1 MSINYIDID
10 KFNKVLFIYNRNS
23 GKQFFA
29 SMISKVNEVLKLL
42 KLRLGGK
49 NVELKEFKRF
59 DEFPGIIAKA
69 VEQGVDWVIIAGG
82 DGTIRAVIEEMQH
95 QAYNPAIS
103 VFPAGTVNLIAKEL
117 QLSSEPYKWINRIFK
132 GIARPV
138 YLAKCNG
145 RIFMTVAGAGFESLV
160 VDRVTE
166 LEKKLFSKFAYV
178 MEGTEAM
185 RRELVFSNWRYE
197 FQVRFDGEEEWHD
210 ASSVIV
216 GKSRYYA
223 GRYNIF
229 PEAALS
235 KPCLFTALFK
245 GNTRGDFFRYAALM
259 ALENLTLDKD
269 VVIRKST
276 KLEIRCNVEDFPAEL
291 DGDAVTETPLRIE
304 IVDKPLKFLA

>member
-1 MSINYIDID
+1 MSINYIDIE
-10 KFNKVLFIYNRNS
+10 KFHKVLVIYNRNS

-29 SMISKVNEVLKLL
+29 SMLSKMNEVMKLL
-42 KLRLGGK
+42 KLRFGAK

-59 DEFPGIIAKA
+59 AEFEEIIAQA
-69 VEQGVDWVIIAGG
+69 VTEKVDWVIIAGG
-82 DGTIRAVIEEMQH
+82 DGTIRAVIEEMQK
-95 QAYNPAIS
+95 QDYDPFIS

-117 QLSSEPYKWINRIFK
+117 QLSSDPYKWINRIFK
-132 GIARPV
+132 GVLHPV
-138 YLAKCNG
+138 YLGKCNG
-145 RIFMTVAGAGFESLV
+145 KIFLTVAGAGFESLV

-178 MEGTEAM
+178 LQGTETM
-185 RRELVFSNWRYE
+185 RKELLFNNWRYE
-197 FQVRFDGEEEWHD
+197 FQVRFEDEEEWQE
-210 ASSVIV
+210 ASSVVV

-245 GNTRGDFFRYAALM
+245 GNSRSDFCRYAALL

-269 VVIRKST
+269 VVIRKSS
-276 KLEIRCNVEDFPAEL
+276 KVEIRCNVEDFPAEL
-291 DGDAVTETPLRIE
+291 DGDAVAETPLQIE
-304 IVDKPLKFLA
+304 IIDKPLRFLA